1 MSEVVSYE
9 IQDEPKISWT
19 CSFEGC
25 VCNGY
30 QDIYVCNDFSLTVS
44 FERESFK
51 TGLCNSGDNVI
62 LKANHQ
68 GKELRVTEISIF
80 GYLGNAFS
88 YIGAKFI

>member
-1 MSEVVSYE
+1 MSEVVWHE

-30 QDIYVCNDFSLTVS
+30 QDNYVCNDFSLTVS

-51 TGLCNSGDNVI
+51 TGLCNSGDNVM

-68 GKELRVTEISIF
+68 GKELKVTEISIF

-88 YIGAKFI
+88 YIDAKFI